1 MEVQSYLTNAV
12 TPGGLQ
18 TKRLDALVGEF
29 SEFVSEQ
36 AKQMDERLKF
46 LTRAVYTFE
55 LPSPPLPVES
65 SWINSRPKLTVGE
78 GVFDSLVDGSLIE
91 NGTNFV
97 SKRKLI
103 KLVSCG
109 YTNKR
114 LSDTIK
120 HLAGRTIVLGD
131 TLLRL
136 SATAGYIKVIGK
148 VEDFGDGAC
157 VLLALNEIG
166 YIVPRITLAAD
177 TVQNQLKSRDYH
189 VSCHTY
195 IAKDKI
201 LVKVNVCLADWQ
213 YVRRATA
220 PIGFKFD

>member
-18 TKRLDALVGEF
+18 AKRLDALVGEF
-29 SEFVSEQ
+29 SEFINLQ
-36 AKQMDERLKF
+36 AKQMDEQLKF
-46 LTRAVYTFE
+46 LTRTVYTFE
-55 LPSPPLPVES
+55 LPSPPLPVDS
-65 SWINSRPKLTVGE
+65 RWINARPKLAVGE

-91 NGTNFV
+91 SGTNVV

-114 LSDTIK
+114 LSDAIK
-120 HLAGRTIVLGD
+120 RLAGQSIVIGD
-131 TLLRL
+131 TLVHLTHKAGRL
-136 SATAGYIKVIGK
+136 KVIGK

-177 TVQNQLKSRDYH
+177 TVQTQLKSRDYH
-189 VSCHTY
+189 ASCHTY
-195 IAKDKI
+195 IARDKT